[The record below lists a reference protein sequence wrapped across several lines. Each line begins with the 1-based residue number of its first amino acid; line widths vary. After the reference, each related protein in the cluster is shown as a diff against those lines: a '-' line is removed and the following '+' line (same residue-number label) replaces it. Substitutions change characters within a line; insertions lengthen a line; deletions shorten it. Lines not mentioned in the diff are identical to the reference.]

1 MKKADNIFFAGQL
14 SGVEGYMES
23 AASGII
29 AGRNAVARFNNKN
42 TLVLPNFTMI
52 GALLNYITDS
62 SVENFQPMGANFG
75 ILPPLENH
83 IRDKKERYMAFSCR
97 SLDWFDKNI

>member
-1 MKKADNIFFAGQL
+1 MIPGLENAEFMRFGVMHRNSFIDSPRLLKRDISLKKADNIFFAGQL

-62 SVENFQPMGANFG
+62 SDEFYRPNG
-75 ILPPLENH
+75 
-83 IRDKKERYMAFSCR
+83 
-97 SLDWFDKNI
+97 